1 MGLKM
6 MQFSRLSVVAGLC
19 LASLSAC
26 STTAEPPEPQEAGSV
41 TMRTGDA
48 ANYEYIYQPTSGTP
62 DRVLR
67 LVPNAGWF
75 YYPDTL
81 SGVPAEFNVYLQAT
95 EGYLLRGTI
104 DGGEVII
111 VDNGAQLTRT
121 GTTVLT
127 SMPGTGAVSYA
138 GTYGGIVVEGA
149 RDLSPSTVSGIAQ
162 IEVDFGDYGVSGAIT
177 NRVLDETIAANDI
190 ALNLTDLINGAFEG
204 TTTGGDL
211 NTGGLVASAGT
222 YTGLIVGPNGEN
234 IIGAVTITHAGADS
248 VVEQGGMILS
258 Q

>member
-1 MGLKM
+1 
-6 MQFSRLSVVAGLC
+6 MQFLRLSVATGLC
-19 LASLSAC
+19 AASLSAC
-26 STTAEPPEPQEAGSV
+26 STTTEPPAQQEVGSV

-81 SGVPAEFNVYLQAT
+81 AGVPAEFNVYLQAT

-121 GTTVLT
+121 GTTILPVG
-127 SMPGTGAVSYA
+127 SETGAVTYG

-149 RDLSPSTVSGIAQ
+149 RDMNPSTVSGLVE
-162 IEVDFGDYGVSGAIT
+162 IEVDFGDYAVSGSIT

-190 ALNLTDLINGAFEG
+190 ALDLTDLIDGAFEG

-222 YTGLIVGPNGEN
+222 YTGLIVGPNGEH
-234 IIGAVTITHAGADS
+234 IVGAVTITHTGVDG

>member
-1 MGLKM
+1 MRFL
-6 MQFSRLSVVAGLC
+6 RLSVAAGLC
-19 LASLSAC
+19 AASLSAC
-26 STTAEPPEPQEAGSV
+26 STTTGTPAEQEVGSV

-48 ANYEYIYQPTSGTP
+48 ANYEYIYQPTSGSP

-67 LVPNAGWF
+67 LLPNAGWY

-81 SGVPAEFNVYLQAT
+81 AGVPAEFSVYLQSSQ
-95 EGYLLRGTI
+95 GYLLRGTV

-121 GTTVLT
+121 GTTIL
-127 SMPGTGAVSYA
+127 PAALNTGGVTYG
-138 GTYGGIVVEGA
+138 GTYGGIVVDGTG
-149 RDLSPSTVSGIAQ
+149 DMSPSTISGIVE
-162 IEVDFGDYGVSGAIT
+162 IEVDFHDYAVSGSIS

-190 ALNLTDLINGAFEG
+190 TLDLTDLIDGAFEG

-222 YTGLIVGPNGEN
+222 YTGLIVGPNGEH
-234 IIGAVTITHAGADS
+234 IIGAVTITHTGVDG